1 MGKSKFAVNA
11 LLVSVFLGTLVFPTA
26 QAAGAGE
33 TYTMRMANIT
43 SNDTQERLA
52 KKFIELVKE
61 KSDGRIDGKLYSAGA
76 LGSNIEVMR
85 AVQMGSVQA
94 TINPLGNL
102 SNFVPQAGVF
112 EVPWL
117 YPGDSFE
124 DMIANTTRAM
134 HGRAATEIKKLA
146 AEKGFHVVS
155 LFGLSPMLIF
165 TRTRIDSLK
174 QMKGQKLR
182 PIPGKEHSLTLNDWG
197 VPSADMSL
205 PEVYTAVQQGVIN
218 GFELP
223 PDVTLNLKLHE
234 AAPYV
239 AVTKHST
246 LIEYIIVSRNWYQ
259 SLPNTLKKSID
270 EAGKELDRVGTAEYA
285 KTETAAFRNLRSDSR
300 VTVVEFTKEDLA
312 KMRELNEK
320 GVWKEIMA
328 DPVKGP
334 IFKVLRQDVEELAH

>member
-85 AVQMGSVQA
+85 AVQTGSVQA

-117 YPGDSFE
+117 YPAIRS
-124 DMIANTTRAM
+124 
-134 HGRAATEIKKLA
+134 
-146 AEKGFHVVS
+146 
-155 LFGLSPMLIF
+155 
-165 TRTRIDSLK
+165 RI
-174 QMKGQKLR
+174 
-182 PIPGKEHSLTLNDWG
+182 
-197 VPSADMSL
+197 
-205 PEVYTAVQQGVIN
+205 
-218 GFELP
+218 
-223 PDVTLNLKLHE
+223 
-234 AAPYV
+234 
-239 AVTKHST
+239 
-246 LIEYIIVSRNWYQ
+246 
-259 SLPNTLKKSID
+259 
-270 EAGKELDRVGTAEYA
+270 
-285 KTETAAFRNLRSDSR
+285 
-300 VTVVEFTKEDLA
+300 
-312 KMRELNEK
+312 
-320 GVWKEIMA
+320 
-328 DPVKGP
+328 
-334 IFKVLRQDVEELAH
+334 